1 MRGQKELSER
11 PSASILLAT
20 PKKKPLGSNGIS
32 LSSGRQSSLGLLDTP
47 KKRQLS
53 RSSDSDGRSGG
64 SDLKP
69 EFDFG
74 TPSKRTGRVYST
86 IHSLHHAYRLAKIT
100 RKKRFPIPSFS
111 STGSSASRPSSR
123 PVSRHGASTSSAR
136 RNKVKKADDILYRWE
151 FST

>member
-1 MRGQKELSER
+1 MPVTGRLMIIYYNDDHRIPLCRQLVRGQKELSER

-32 LSSGRQSSLGLLDTP
+32 LSGRQSSLSLLDTP

-53 RSSDSDGRSGG
+53 RNSDSDGRSGG

-86 IHSLHHAYRLAKIT
+86 IHSLHHAYRLGK
-100 RKKRFPIPSFS
+100 
-111 STGSSASRPSSR
+111 
-123 PVSRHGASTSSAR
+123 
-136 RNKVKKADDILYRWE
+136 
-151 FST
+151 